1 MRLNIHEF
9 EGRLHALRPA
19 LKVFST
25 FTETRK
31 GRRITQEQS
40 EPLLDDQIRRWFDT
54 IYPFNKLLLH
64 NLIHPQEGTGKTP
77 EIALIDSAVDIFDP
91 EIRGKVAS
99 LTNINN
105 QEERESAN
113 GGDTRRGTLIAKTIS
128 RTAWAVAHTMRL
140 HAINIKE
147 PLLWRATE
155 VRASPLP

>member
-1 MRLNIHEF
+1 MRLNIREF
-9 EGRLHALRPA
+9 EGRLHALQPA
-19 LKVFST
+19 LKVFPT

-31 GRRITQEQS
+31 GPPIAQGQS

-64 NLIHPQEGTGKTP
+64 NLIDSQERPGKTP

-91 EIRGKVAS
+91 GIRGKVAS

-105 QEERESAN
+105 QEERESAS

-128 RTAWAVAHTMRL
+128 RTAWAVARTMRL

-147 PLLWRATE
+147 LLLWRATE